1 MHHHLIER
9 GVRSNVGLIVETGDA
24 RSTHH
29 IASLIGYGANA
40 VNPFMVYDILR
51 HALRSGRLENNR
63 EAGLEGYFQR
73 VNNYRDAIGKGLLKI
88 FAKMGISTLESYQ
101 GAQIFEPLGIA
112 REVVDACFT
121 GSLSRIGGLG
131 FKDIAREQ
139 LDKHGAAH
147 ARRDDNLP
155 YGGVY
160 HWRVDGEY
168 HHMNPRTITAL
179 QRACREGDFEQFKT
193 YSRLLDQ
200 NGRSLRHLLT
210 FKQRPSIPLS
220 EVESVERIL
229 TRFATG
235 AMSFGSISHEAHS
248 TLAVA
253 MNRIGG
259 KSNSGEG
266 GEDAIRYTPQP
277 NGDSECSAIKQIASG
292 RFGVTAHY
300 LTNAIELQIKMAQ
313 GAKPGEGGHLPGHK
327 VDDWIGRVRHATPGV
342 GLISPPPHHDIYSI
356 EDLAQ
361 LIYDLKRANPS
372 ARISVKLVS
381 TAGVGTIACGVVKA
395 KADTVLISGMDGGT
409 GASPLSSIQHA
420 GMPWELGIAEAHQ
433 TLVRSRLRDRILVQA
448 DGMIRTGRDLAIAT
462 LLGAEEWGVATAALI
477 AEGCIMMRKCHLN
490 TCPVGIAT
498 QNPELRKFFTGKP
511 EHVIQ
516 MFTFMAEELREIMA
530 ELGFRNVDAMV
541 GQAHVLKVDAGAGHW
556 KAQRLDLDGLLAD
569 AGWTKGLPEAPTQP
583 IPTTPLDQT
592 MVAAVEEH
600 LATGDVVAVRALV
613 KNTDRAIGAEASHVL
628 TKARGAEG
636 LAEDSVIYRLEGSAG
651 QSFAAF
657 AARGLTFHLTGESND
672 YAGKGLSGAKV
683 VIQTPPES
691 DAVAHRNIACGN
703 VALYGA
709 TSGELYV
716 NGVAGERFAVRNS
729 GATTVVEGVGDH
741 GCEYMTGGKVIVLG
755 KTGKNFGAGMSGG
768 IAYVYDEDGTFAS
781 RFNADSADLDPLD
794 TEDQEWLTAML
805 RRHIELTASQ
815 RAEDILSSWQLAA
828 QRFVKV
834 FPREYKRIVQSQ
846 NVKIHG

>member
-1 MHHHLIER
+1 
-9 GVRSNVGLIVETGDA
+9 
-24 RSTHH
+24 
-29 IASLIGYGANA
+29 
-40 VNPFMVYDILR
+40 
-51 HALRSGRLENNR
+51 
-63 EAGLEGYFQR
+63 
-73 VNNYRDAIGKGLLKI
+73 
-88 FAKMGISTLESYQ
+88 
-101 GAQIFEPLGIA
+101 
-112 REVVDACFT
+112 
-121 GSLSRIGGLG
+121 
-131 FKDIAREQ
+131 
-139 LDKHGAAH
+139 
-147 ARRDDNLP
+147 
-155 YGGVY
+155 
-160 HWRVDGEY
+160 
-168 HHMNPRTITAL
+168 
-179 QRACREGDFEQFKT
+179 
-193 YSRLLDQ
+193 
-200 NGRSLRHLLT
+200 
-210 FKQRPSIPLS
+210 
-220 EVESVERIL
+220 
-229 TRFATG
+229 
-235 AMSFGSISHEAHS
+235 
-248 TLAVA
+248 
-253 MNRIGG
+253 
-259 KSNSGEG
+259 
-266 GEDAIRYTPQP
+266 
-277 NGDSECSAIKQIASG
+277 
-292 RFGVTAHY
+292 
-300 LTNAIELQIKMAQ
+300 
-313 GAKPGEGGHLPGHK
+313 
-327 VDDWIGRVRHATPGV
+327 
-342 GLISPPPHHDIYSI
+342 
-356 EDLAQ
+356 
-361 LIYDLKRANPS
+361 
-372 ARISVKLVS
+372 
-381 TAGVGTIACGVVKA
+381 
-395 KADTVLISGMDGGT
+395 
-409 GASPLSSIQHA
+409 
-420 GMPWELGIAEAHQ
+420 
-433 TLVRSRLRDRILVQA
+433 
-448 DGMIRTGRDLAIAT
+448 MIRTGRDLAIAT

-498 QNPELRKFFTGKP
+498 QNPELRKLFTGKP

-530 ELGFRNVDAMV
+530 ELGFRTVDAMV
-541 GQAHVLKVDAGAGHW
+541 GQAHVLKVDTGAGHW

-569 AGWTKGLPEAPTQP
+569 AGWTKGTPEAPTQP
-583 IPTTPLDQT
+583 IPTTPLDRT

-600 LATGDVVAVRALV
+600 LATGGVVAVRALV

-672 YAGKGLSGAKV
+672 YTGKGLSGAKV
-683 VIQTPPES
+683 IIQTPPES

-729 GATTVVEGVGDH
+729 GATAVVEGVGDH

-828 QRFVKV
+828 QRFIKV